1 MLLNEFRPC
10 GQVATATRTWW
21 LWCNYS
27 VGHVCFVW
35 EYSIRSFHVY
45 KNWYIANSHVDTCAY
60 AIIKVGKVKSS
71 AKIAHPR
78 LLGRQV
84 LARYASF
91 VAARWLHQM
100 EG

>member
-1 MLLNEFRPC
+1 MGKLLR
-10 GQVATATRTWW
+10 RR
-21 LWCNYS
+21 
-27 VGHVCFVW
+27 GHGGFGAIIVSAMFVL
-35 EYSIRSFHVY
+35 YGNIRSDHFMCIKTGTLRTHMS
-45 KNWYIANSHVDTCAY
+45 IDTCAY

-71 AKIAHPR
+71 AKLAHPR